1 MGTIWFFEKVDLFDI
16 LCPGNL
22 SNYRETHQLTIYKKG
37 DYIYFPHER
46 AKGVYLIAGG
56 KVKILNYNEEGNEV
70 VKAILSRGE
79 MFGEMALFGEDI
91 RDDYAISINE
101 ETVLFQMTIE
111 EVKAIMAKDEDFS
124 AKINKLIGLRVKK
137 LEQRLN
143 ALIYKDVKTR
153 ILDFIREY
161 ASEKG
166 IKKGNEVFV
175 KNYFTHKDIADL
187 VGTSRQTVT
196 TILNELKNLELIS
209 FSRKSFVVHDIN
221 QLVA

>member
-16 LCPGNL
+16 LCPHKFD
-22 SNYRETHQLTIYKKG
+22 NYKESRLLHVYNKRE
-37 DYIYFPHER
+37 YIYFPNEK
-46 AKGVYLIAGG
+46 ANSVYLIAGG
-56 KVKILNYNEEGNEV
+56 KVKILNYNKEGNEV

-79 MFGEMALFGEDI
+79 MFGEMALFGEDT
-91 RDDYAISINE
+91 RDEYAISINE
-101 ETVLFQMTIE
+101 ETVLCQMTIK
-111 EVKAIMAKDEDFS
+111 EVKAIMAKDEVFS
-124 AKINKLIGLRVKK
+124 AKIHKLIGLRVKK

-143 ALIYKDVKTR
+143 AMIYKDVKTR

-166 IKKGNEVFV
+166 IKKGNEIFV

-187 VGTSRQTVT
+187 IGTSRQTVT
-196 TILNELKNLELIS
+196 TILNELKSHDLIS